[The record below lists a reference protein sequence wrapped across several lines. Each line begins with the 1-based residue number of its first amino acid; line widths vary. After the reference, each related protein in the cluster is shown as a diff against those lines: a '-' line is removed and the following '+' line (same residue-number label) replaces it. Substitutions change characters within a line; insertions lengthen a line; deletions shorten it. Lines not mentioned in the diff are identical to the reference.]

1 MARASARPAQ
11 IGSEAKAEADPFTKA
26 VPAPTLYP
34 CMFRVASPILFLL
47 VLAVGVALAG
57 VVFSRFDART
67 EGNDIIVSW
76 EASVETDVREYV
88 LERRTI
94 FDTQFLEMARLRAR
108 GPNTLYVYR
117 DRRVF
122 KVQAEQVSYRL
133 RMIDDQGSLVA
144 VTDPITVD
152 YTPTAVRRTWGS
164 IKAMFL

>member
-1 MARASARPAQ
+1 MYRLASA
-11 IGSEAKAEADPFTKA
+11 I
-26 VPAPTLYP
+26 V
-34 CMFRVASPILFLL
+34 FLL
-47 VLAVGVALAG
+47 VFMVGLALAS

-67 EGNDIIVSW
+67 EGNDIVVSW
-76 EASVETDVREYV
+76 ESSVETDIREYV

-94 FDTQFLEMARLRAR
+94 FDAQFLEMARLTAH
-108 GPNTLYVYR
+108 GPNSPYTYR
-117 DRRVF
+117 DERVF

-133 RMIDDQGSLVA
+133 RMLDNSGSFVG

>member
-1 MARASARPAQ
+1 M
-11 IGSEAKAEADPFTKA
+11 I
-26 VPAPTLYP
+26 
-34 CMFRVASPILFLL
+34 RVASSILFLL
-47 VLAVGVALAG
+47 VFVVGVVLAG

-67 EGNDIIVSW
+67 EGSDIVVSW
-76 EASVETDVREYV
+76 EASVETDVGEYV

-94 FDTQFLEMARLRAR
+94 FDSQFLEMARLKAH
-108 GPNTLYVYR
+108 GPNIPYTYR
-117 DRRVF
+117 DERVF

-133 RMIDDQGSLVA
+133 RMIDGQGSLVA